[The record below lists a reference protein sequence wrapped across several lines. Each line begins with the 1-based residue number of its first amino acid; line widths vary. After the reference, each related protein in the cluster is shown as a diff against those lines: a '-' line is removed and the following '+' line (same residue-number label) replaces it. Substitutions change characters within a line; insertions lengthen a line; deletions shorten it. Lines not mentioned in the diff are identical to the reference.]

1 MTNKNKGLKLAEKI
15 LFVLSA
21 IFYFISNFL
30 YLSSHSSPSYS
41 PTTSVTVTILITVG
55 ILPLAFLIGFFMIL
69 LMDKKYYALG
79 TGLFLSAPLCAFIL
93 DINQMITTSYFYVGT
108 IMLIICIVLYIA
120 SAILHGISS
129 FITSATSTEDIEK
142 RIEIIETYKKFK
154 DEGIISEEEFQ
165 MKKEEILNITKK
177 KVSKK

>member
-1 MTNKNKGLKLAEKI
+1 
-15 LFVLSA
+15 
-21 IFYFISNFL
+21 
-30 YLSSHSSPSYS
+30 
-41 PTTSVTVTILITVG
+41 
-55 ILPLAFLIGFFMIL
+55 
-69 LMDKKYYALG
+69 
-79 TGLFLSAPLCAFIL
+79 
-93 DINQMITTSYFYVGT
+93 
-108 IMLIICIVLYIA
+108 MLIICIVLYIA